1 MCIDLLKKAL
11 KLSTEYIYSICNEN
25 HEKKRGKV
33 EIPTFDVDIK
43 VKKVRI
49 LDISMARQVKNAVI
63 S

>member
-11 KLSTEYIYSICNEN
+11 KLSTEYIYSICIKN